1 MRNGSDDN
9 SFNPKIDIKDL
20 PLLMLSI
27 GLVLDC
33 KCWLVGIFFVTEHE
47 KVSKTDLDMVIL
59 AIFL

>member
-1 MRNGSDDN
+1 MKVMIIA
-9 SFNPKIDIKDL
+9 PTQKPDIKDL

-33 KCWLVGIFFVTEHE
+33 KCWSVGIFFVTEHE
-47 KVSKTDLDMVIL
+47 KISKTDLDMIIL

>member
-1 MRNGSDDN
+1 MEVMIIASTQK
-9 SFNPKIDIKDL
+9 PDIKDL